1 MKFAIFDIKNIKG
14 EWNIKAQINIPA
26 RKSKKMNFILGLL
39 LVASVRSMPSLPYY
53 SDLRV
58 GNPLSMSYVWKRS
71 SEGDREHDD
80 ICKIF
85 TNDFLKKFLVYK

>member
-1 MKFAIFDIKNIKG
+1 MRFAIFDIIKG

-26 RKSKKMNFILGLL
+26 LKSKKKMNFIIGLL